1 MAINSNHISEDLDG
15 VKCAIVEKNVSAERV
30 AFLKP
35 LLEYNNLTVVV
46 VPSPPVKVAAAT
58 TETEI
63 VLEPVI
69 ETFTIGVTNMLFNSI
84 NAIYGRL
91 LDTPDGHIVTMK
103 YWQQLETVSNDEIP
117 YFQK

>member
-1 MAINSNHISEDLDG
+1 
-15 VKCAIVEKNVSAERV
+15 
-30 AFLKP
+30 
-35 LLEYNNLTVVV
+35 
-46 VPSPPVKVAAAT
+46 
-58 TETEI
+58 
-63 VLEPVI
+63 
-69 ETFTIGVTNMLFNSI
+69 MLFNSI

>member
-15 VKCAIVEKNVSAERV
+15 IKCAIVEKNVSAERV

-35 LLEYNNLTVVV
+35 LLEYNNLKVVV
-46 VPSPPVKVAAAT
+46 VPSPPAKVAAAT
-58 TETEI
+58 ESEIATEPIT
-63 VLEPVI
+63 
-69 ETFTIGVTNMLFNSI
+69 ETFTVGVTNMLFNSI

-91 LDTPDGHIVTMK
+91 LDTPEGHIVTMK

>member
-1 MAINSNHISEDLDG
+1 MAINSNHISEDLDCI
-15 VKCAIVEKNVSAERV
+15 KCAIVEKNVSAERV